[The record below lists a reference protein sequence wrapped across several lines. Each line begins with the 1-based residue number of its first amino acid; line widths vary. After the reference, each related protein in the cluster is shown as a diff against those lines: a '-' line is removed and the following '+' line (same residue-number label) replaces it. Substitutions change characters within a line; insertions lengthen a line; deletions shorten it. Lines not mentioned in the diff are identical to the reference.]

1 MSMSRVSRSPPFLEI
16 PAQRHEGCLAHRVE
30 LGVDGA
36 EHIRTHVA
44 ATVRLHEGCL
54 AHRVELGVD
63 GAEHIRTHVAAT
75 VRLLDRGLSRDF
87 SKSQKVPRQAKK
99 ALSPK
104 P

>member
-44 ATVRLHEGCL
+44 ATVRL
-54 AHRVELGVD
+54 
-63 GAEHIRTHVAAT
+63 
-75 VRLLDRGLSRDF
+75 LDRGLSRDC

-99 ALSPK
+99 ALSPE

>member
-36 EHIRTHVA
+36 EHIRM
-44 ATVRLHEGCL
+44 
-54 AHRVELGVD
+54 
-63 GAEHIRTHVAAT
+63 HVAAT

-87 SKSQKVPRQAKK
+87 STSQRVPRQAKK